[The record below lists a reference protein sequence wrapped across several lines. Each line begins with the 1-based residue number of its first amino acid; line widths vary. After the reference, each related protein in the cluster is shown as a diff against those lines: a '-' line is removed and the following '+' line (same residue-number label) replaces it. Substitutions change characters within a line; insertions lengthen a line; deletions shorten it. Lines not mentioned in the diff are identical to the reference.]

1 MIHLLGESNS
11 LFNQFIAE
19 IRDEVIQQDPLRFR
33 RNLERVGEIFAY
45 EISKK
50 LNYRIKDVTT
60 PLGTAKI
67 ALPDHQPVLATI
79 LRAGLPLHQGFLN
92 YFDKAENCFISAY
105 RKYGPDGEF
114 HIEFEYIASPLLD
127 NKVVIMV
134 DPMLATGS
142 SMEMAYYALLEKGEP
157 SHVHLVSVIA
167 SQQGVD
173 HIMKTLPND
182 NFTLWVGAIDSG
194 MTPKSYIVPGLGD
207 AGDLAFGEKIDSK
220 QRVKS
225 THF

>member
-1 MIHLLGESNS
+1 
-11 LFNQFIAE
+11 
-19 IRDEVIQQDPLRFR
+19 
-33 RNLERVGEIFAY
+33 
-45 EISKK
+45 
-50 LNYRIKDVTT
+50 
-60 PLGTAKI
+60 
-67 ALPDHQPVLATI
+67 
-79 LRAGLPLHQGFLN
+79 
-92 YFDKAENCFISAY
+92 
-105 RKYGPDGEF
+105 
-114 HIEFEYIASPLLD
+114 
-127 NKVVIMV
+127 
-134 DPMLATGS
+134 MLATGS